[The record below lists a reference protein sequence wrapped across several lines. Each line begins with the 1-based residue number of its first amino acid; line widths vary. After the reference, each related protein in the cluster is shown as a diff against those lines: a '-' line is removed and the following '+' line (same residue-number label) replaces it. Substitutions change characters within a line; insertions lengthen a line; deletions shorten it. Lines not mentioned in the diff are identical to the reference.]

1 MTKGLLAFHRG
12 LLCIK
17 KYLSLFCEA
26 LLAKKKH
33 FAISVSK
40 VFLNLILFILGALL
54 VGVVLSICPSHGID
68 AHLLMLAA
76 VSLVYFLIIYDLR
89 KIVYS
94 TDLTPFCA
102 ENIKRFKR
110 IGYYMFFM
118 AVFDG
123 VINFKSPSYSGI
135 EIFATQY
142 GSLKGSFLMYVIL
155 ACIALVLAEIFEKA
169 VEIKDE
175 NDLTI

>member
-1 MTKGLLAFHRG
+1 MTKHLLVFHKV

-17 KYLSLFCEA
+17 KYLSLFYEG
-26 LLAKKKH
+26 LKAKKKH
-33 FAISVSK
+33 FAIRVSK

-54 VGVVLSICPSHGID
+54 VGVVLSIFPSHGID
-68 AHLLMLAA
+68 AHLLKMA
-76 VSLVYFLIIYDLR
+76 VVGLVYFLIIYDLR

-94 TDLTPFCA
+94 ADLTPFCA
-102 ENIKRFKR
+102 ENIRRFKR

-118 AVFDG
+118 AVLDG
-123 VINFKSPSYSGI
+123 IINFKMKSNF
-135 EIFATQY
+135 ELFATQY